1 MGKRE
6 NVWKQHLNKNMCATL
21 PYKDMNKYDARLVS
35 FPGGILQMA
44 SLSWAF
50 KYAAKM
56 PCQEILSFNLVKYVS
71 T

>member
-1 MGKRE
+1 
-6 NVWKQHLNKNMCATL
+6 MCATL
-21 PYKDMNKYDARLVS
+21 PYEDMYKYDARLVS

-56 PCQEILSFNLVKYVS
+56 PCQQILSFNLVKYVS